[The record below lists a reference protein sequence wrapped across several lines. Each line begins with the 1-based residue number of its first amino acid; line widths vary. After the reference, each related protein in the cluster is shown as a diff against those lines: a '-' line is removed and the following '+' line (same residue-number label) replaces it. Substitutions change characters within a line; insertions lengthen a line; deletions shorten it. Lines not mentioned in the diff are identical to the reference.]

1 MSLDT
6 QPMELD
12 DRDDGGLTEFRVQA
26 PAEVRALLKSLHD
39 RNVLINLNVNGTA
52 YTTTIWTL
60 DAARGTLTL
69 SADANDPRLQRL
81 LDADEVVVVAHLDSI
96 KLQFDLASLLLVH
109 GGQSSALQAP
119 WPRVIYRFQRRGS
132 YRVRPLGQSSP
143 MAHMRHPQRPELV
156 LALRIIDVSLGG
168 CALALPAD
176 APRLQPGLE
185 VKNVTIELDA
195 ETRFETKL
203 KLHHVTAINP
213 DASVER
219 LGCSMVDL
227 PVDAERAL
235 QRYIDQTQKRRR
247 LMSLD

>member
-1 MSLDT
+1 MFLDT
-6 QPMELD
+6 QPMALD
-12 DRDDGGLTEFRVQA
+12 ERDDGGMAEFRVQA

-39 RNVLINLNVNGTA
+39 GNVLVNLNASGTA

-60 DAARGTLTL
+60 DAARRTLTF
-69 SADANDPRLQRL
+69 SADANDSRLQRL
-81 LDADEVVVVAHLDSI
+81 LDADEIVVVAYLDSI
-96 KLQFDLASLLLVH
+96 KLQFDLAALLLVH

-119 WPRVIYRFQRRGS
+119 WPRVVYRFQRRGS

-143 MAHMRHPQRPELV
+143 MARMRHPLRPEQV

-176 APRLQPGLE
+176 APRLRPGQE
-185 VKNVTIELDA
+185 IRGVTIELDA

-213 DASVER
+213 DASVAR
-219 LGCSMVDL
+219 LGCSMVEL
-227 PVDAERAL
+227 PADSERAL

-247 LMSLD
+247 MMSLD